1 MIITDKITRINAAIA
16 SWQSGAIN
24 TDAFLRIM
32 QSLKEALK

>member
-1 MIITDKITRINAAIA
+1 MNPLERIARINVAIA

-32 QSLKEALK
+32 QSLKEMK